1 MALLPQFLEELRRRV
16 SIFDVVGRRVRL
28 NRRGLQAT
36 GLCPFHNEKS
46 PSFHVYEGP
55 DEPHYHCFGCGA
67 HGDVITF
74 VMETEGMQFRDA
86 VEKLAGEAGLE
97 IPRDNPEARE
107 RAERQDT
114 LAGVMEL
121 SAKFFE
127 SQLGGSAGRVGLDY
141 FRRRGLTPETMKRFR
156 LGFAPDGFEA
166 LKSKLAKENIPE
178 AVSLESGMLVKN
190 EETGRVYDRFRGR
203 VMFPIMDSKG
213 RVIAFGGRALGDE
226 KPKYLNSPETPLFHK
241 GRTLYNLN
249 HAQKPARDKNEIIVV
264 EGYMDVIAL
273 AEGGFPHAVAP
284 LGTALTEDHIQLL
297 WRFAQ
302 EPILCFDG
310 DAAGQKAAARGVER
324 VLPLLKPGLS
334 LRFAWLP
341 QGQDPDDL
349 IRGPVNGGGA
359 GGGAGA
365 MRQVLERA
373 QPLVDVLWTEILS
386 GRTLDTPER
395 RSGFRRDLLAA
406 INRIA
411 DKGVQDDYRREM
423 LNRLDQMFA
432 NPAQSRADQIRTRPQ
447 TGQRLGRFA
456 NIRQPGSPFQHLD
469 GGGEAARRGTAGV
482 RRLPYEVLLAV
493 LINHPDLL
501 HRHGEAAALI
511 PIPDR
516 QLDKLKGALLDLASR
531 HPDLDASDLRNHLM
545 DLGFSGPIETLVRH
559 TGAIRFAL
567 PAAGLAQAEAG
578 LLHVMAI
585 LRETE
590 IEVEL
595 EAAARALEED
605 MSQENLDRFQAA
617 QQQKLEA
624 ESRRRDLDLAEFD
637 PLFKS

>member
-16 SIFDVVGRRVRL
+16 SITDVIGRRVRL

-74 VMETEGMQFRDA
+74 VMETEGLQFRDA

-97 IPRDNPEARE
+97 IPRDNPEARA

-121 SAKFFE
+121 AAKFFE
-127 SQLGGSAGRVGLDY
+127 SQLGGSAGRAGLEYLKGRGLD
-141 FRRRGLTPETMKRFR
+141 PETIRRFR

-166 LKSKLAKENIPE
+166 LKARLARENIPE
-178 AVSLESGMLVKN
+178 ALALEAGLLVRN
-190 EETGRVYDRFRGR
+190 DETGRIYDRFRGR
-203 VMFPIMDSKG
+203 VMFPIMDAKG

-249 HAQKPARDKNEIIVV
+249 QAQKPARDRNEIIVV

-297 WRFAQ
+297 WRFAA

-310 DAAGQKAAARGVER
+310 DAAGRKAAARSVER
-324 VLPLLKPGLS
+324 VLPILKPGLS

-349 IRGPVNGGGA
+349 IRGASGLGDGS
-359 GGGAGA
+359 GA
-365 MRQVLERA
+365 MRQVLEKA
-373 QPLVDVLWTEILS
+373 QALVDVFWAEVLA
-386 GRTLDTPER
+386 GRVLDTPER

-406 INRIA
+406 ISRIA
-411 DKGVQDDYRREM
+411 DKGVQEDYRREI
-423 LNRLDQMFA
+423 LARLDQAFGGGG
-432 NPAQSRADQIRTRPQ
+432 PALRSGPRPP
-447 TGQRLGRFA
+447 RLGRFGDG
-456 NIRQPGSPFQHLD
+456 RTVGTPFQYPNP
-469 GGGEAARRGTAGV
+469 GGEAARRGTAGV

-493 LINHPDLL
+493 VINHPDLL
-501 HRHGEAAALI
+501 HRHHESVALI
-511 PIPDR
+511 AIPDR
-516 QLDKLKGALLDLASR
+516 QLDKLKGALLDLATR
-531 HPDLDASDLRNHLM
+531 HPDLDANEFKNHLM
-545 DLGFSGPIETLVRH
+545 DLGFSGAIETLVRH
-559 TGAIRFAL
+559 TGTIRFAL
-567 PAAGLAQAEAG
+567 PSAGLAQAEAG

-595 EAAARALEED
+595 AAAARALEED
-605 MSQENLDRFQAA
+605 MSQDNLDRFQAA

-624 ESRRRDLDLAEFD
+624 ESRRRDLDLADFD
-637 PLFKS
+637 PLLKT

>member
-16 SIFDVVGRRVRL
+16 SITDVVGRRVRL

-97 IPRDNPEARE
+97 IPRDNPEERA
-107 RAERQDT
+107 RAERRDT

-127 SQLGGSAGRVGLDY
+127 SQLGGSAGRAGLEY
-141 FRRRGLTPETMKRFR
+141 LKGRGLSPDTIKRFR

-166 LKSKLAKENIPE
+166 LKAKLAKENIPE
-178 AVSLESGMLVKN
+178 ELSLESGMLVKN
-190 EETGRVYDRFRGR
+190 DETGRVYDRFRGR
-203 VMFPIMDSKG
+203 VMFPILDPKG
-213 RVIAFGGRALGDE
+213 RVIAFGGRTMGDE

-249 HAQKPARDKNEIIVV
+249 NAQKPARDRNEIIVV

-324 VLPLLKPGLS
+324 VLPILKPGLS
-334 LRFAWLP
+334 LRFAYLP

-349 IRGPVNGGGA
+349 IRGASGMGDGS
-359 GGGAGA
+359 GA
-365 MRQVLERA
+365 MRQVLEKA
-373 QPLVDVLWTEILS
+373 QPLVEVFWQEVLA
-386 GRTLDTPER
+386 GRSLETPER
-395 RSGFRRDLLAA
+395 RSGFRRDLLGAVG
-406 INRIA
+406 RIA
-411 DKGVQDDYRREM
+411 DKGVQEDYRRDM
-423 LNRLDQMFA
+423 LGRLDQTFA
-432 NPAQSRADQIRTRPQ
+432 GAGPAARAPNRRSTS
-447 TGQRLGRFA
+447 GRFNDA
-456 NIRQPGSPFQHLD
+456 RQPGSPFQHMSP
-469 GGGEAARRGTAGV
+469 GGEAARRGTSGV
-482 RRLPYEVLLAV
+482 KRLPFEVLLMV
-493 LINHPDLL
+493 VINHPDLL
-501 HRHGEAAALI
+501 HRHHESVALI
-511 PIPDR
+511 AIPDR

-531 HPDLDASDLRNHLM
+531 LPDLDASEFKNHLT
-545 DLGFSGPIETLVRH
+545 DLGFSGAIETLVRH
-559 TGAIRFAL
+559 TGTIRFAL
-567 PAAGLAQAEAG
+567 PSAGLAQAEAG

-595 EAAARALEED
+595 AAAARALEED
-605 MSQENLDRFQAA
+605 MSQDNLDRFQAA

-624 ESRRRDLDLAEFD
+624 ESRRRDLDLADFD
-637 PLFKS
+637 PLFK